1 MAHKEHAADEKLL
14 KSTRMTDQERMMKRH
29 RAETLRLKK
38 KLKEKKDETTR
49 ALRIAK
55 DKYRKGGSDYDYD
68 VLAKLEKDDDNAH
81 MHLANLKEGI
91 FSDWPDKTAV
101 RHRKRQTKEM
111 ISGKHKQVTQQEPRE
126 RKKQSPPSKKTI
138 TGRFGKPQ
146 KRRGGGAVK
155 GKQKGMGVALR
166 GGGAVTRG

>member
-1 MAHKEHAADEKLL
+1 MAHKEHADDEKLL
-14 KSTRMTDQERMMKRH
+14 KSTRITDQERMMKRH

-38 KLKEKKDETTR
+38 KLKAKKDETKR

-55 DKYRKGGSDYDYD
+55 EKYRKGGGDYDYA
-68 VLAKLEKDDDNAH
+68 VIEKLEKADDNAY
-81 MHLANLKEGI
+81 MHLANLESGAY
-91 FSDWPDKTAV
+91 SDWPDKTAV
-101 RHRKRQTKEM
+101 RHRKRQKKEM
-111 ISGKHKQVTQQEPRE
+111 LSEKHKQVTQQEPRE
-126 RKKQSPPSKKTI
+126 RKKPSTPSKKTT